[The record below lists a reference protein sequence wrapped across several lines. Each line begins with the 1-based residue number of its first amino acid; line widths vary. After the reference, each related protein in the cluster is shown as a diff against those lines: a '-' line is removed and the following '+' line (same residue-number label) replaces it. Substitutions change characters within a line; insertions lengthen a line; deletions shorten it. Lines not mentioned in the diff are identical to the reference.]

1 MAGIGGGSVLDVTKL
16 VAAFIDSDQ
25 QVEDC
30 FGMGFIRRK
39 GLWFACLPTTAGT
52 GSEVSPNAILL
63 DERDHLKKG
72 IVSPFLIADVA
83 YVDPKLTWTV
93 PAKVTADTGMDA
105 LTHCIEA
112 YTNKFAH
119 PSVDIY
125 ALQGIRL
132 IAANLE
138 RAVTLARDNKPADLS
153 DNPAYVEAREALA
166 FGSLYGGLCLGPVNT
181 AAVHALS
188 YPLGGEFHIPHGLSN
203 AILLP
208 SVMKFNMPANIKRH
222 AEVAIALGCEPGK
235 NDEETAQRGVDFIYR
250 LAAAVGIPDKLTALG
265 IRRRYGQSRHA
276 GAAPAEKQPSRGH
289 RAGRPRHLQLT
300 LLIMSH
306 MLPCHSS
313 PKNKEDMKPILAI
326 TMGDPAGIG
335 PEITVRALNR
345 KETYEK
351 CRPVVTGDA
360 AIIGQAVRLLGLNLQ
375 VNAIQNVKEAKFE
388 FGTIDVIDLQ
398 CVDLATFEFGKVQPQ
413 CGNAAFQ
420 YIKKAIELAMAD
432 EVDGT
437 VTAPLNKEALNLAGH
452 HYDGHTEIYATF
464 TNTKKYAMMLAEVRH
479 DAGRREHP
487 RHPCFDACSP
497 AQGLRPGEEGPC
509 HRVRRT
515 HRRCLP
521 PVRY

>member
-1 MAGIGGGSVLDVTKL
+1 MKAITLLQPQKIVFGTGCIQTFTDDYKKMGLRRLFVLTAPPIRPLIEGTMDELKAAGIAVEVFQNIVAEPTVNDFKRILELAHQFQADSVAGIGGGSVLDVTKL

-30 FGMGFIRRK
+30 FGTGFIRRK

-138 RAVTLARDNKPADLS
+138 RAVTLARDYKPADLS

-235 NDEETAQRGVDFIYR
+235 NDEETAQRGVDYIYR

-265 IRRRYGQSRHA
+265 IPQTAVDGMA
-276 GAAPAEKQPSRGH
+276 KAAMQV
-289 RAGRPRHLQLT
+289 Q
-300 LLIMSH
+300 
-306 MLPCHSS
+306 
-313 PKNKEDMKPILAI
+313 
-326 TMGDPAGIG
+326 
-335 PEITVRALNR
+335 
-345 KETYEK
+345 
-351 CRPVVTGDA
+351 
-360 AIIGQAVRLLGLNLQ
+360 RLLKN
-375 VNAIQNVKEAKFE
+375 N
-388 FGTIDVIDLQ
+388 
-398 CVDLATFEFGKVQPQ
+398 PR
-413 CGNAAFQ
+413 
-420 YIKKAIELAMAD
+420 
-432 EVDGT
+432 EV
-437 VTAPLNKEALNLAGH
+437 
-452 HYDGHTEIYATF
+452 TEQDARDIY
-464 TNTKKYAMMLAEVRH
+464 NSLY
-479 DAGRREHP
+479 
-487 RHPCFDACSP
+487 
-497 AQGLRPGEEGPC
+497 
-509 HRVRRT
+509 
-515 HRRCLP
+515 
-521 PVRY
+521 

>member
-1 MAGIGGGSVLDVTKL
+1 MKAITLLQPQKIVFGTGCIETFVEDYKKLGLQRLFVLTAPPIRPLIEEPLETLRKAGISIEIFQNILAEPTVNDFKAILEVAREFKADSVVGIGGGSVLDVTKL
-16 VAAFIDSDQ
+16 VAAFLNSDQ

-30 FGMGFIRRK
+30 FGTGFIKQK

-72 IVSPFLIADVA
+72 IVSPFLIADAA

-138 RAVTLARDNKPADLS
+138 KAVKDGKD
-153 DNPAYVEAREALA
+153 VEAREALA

-208 SVMKFNMPANIKRH
+208 SVMKFNMPANVKRH

-235 NDEETAQRGVDFIYR
+235 NDEETAQRGVDFIYH

-265 IRRRYGQSRHA
+265 IPQTSVPGMA
-276 GAAPAEKQPSRGH
+276 KAAMQV
-289 RAGRPRHLQLT
+289 Q
-300 LLIMSH
+300 
-306 MLPCHSS
+306 
-313 PKNKEDMKPILAI
+313 
-326 TMGDPAGIG
+326 
-335 PEITVRALNR
+335 
-345 KETYEK
+345 
-351 CRPVVTGDA
+351 
-360 AIIGQAVRLLGLNLQ
+360 RLLKNNPREVTEQ
-375 VNAIQNVKEAKFE
+375 DAK
-388 FGTIDVIDLQ
+388 D
-398 CVDLATFEFGKVQPQ
+398 
-413 CGNAAFQ
+413 
-420 YIKKAIELAMAD
+420 
-432 EVDGT
+432 
-437 VTAPLNKEALNLAGH
+437 
-452 HYDGHTEIYATF
+452 IY
-464 TNTKKYAMMLAEVRH
+464 NSLY
-479 DAGRREHP
+479 
-487 RHPCFDACSP
+487 
-497 AQGLRPGEEGPC
+497 
-509 HRVRRT
+509 
-515 HRRCLP
+515 
-521 PVRY
+521 

>member
-1 MAGIGGGSVLDVTKL
+1 MKAITLLQPQKIVFGTGCIQTFTDDYKKMGLRRLFVLTAPPIRPLIEGTMDELKAAGIAVEVFQDIVAEPTVNDFKRILEAARQFQADSVAGIGGGSVLDVTKL

-30 FGMGFIRRK
+30 FGTGFIRRK

-265 IRRRYGQSRHA
+265 IPQTAVDGMA
-276 GAAPAEKQPSRGH
+276 KAAMQV
-289 RAGRPRHLQLT
+289 Q
-300 LLIMSH
+300 
-306 MLPCHSS
+306 
-313 PKNKEDMKPILAI
+313 
-326 TMGDPAGIG
+326 
-335 PEITVRALNR
+335 
-345 KETYEK
+345 
-351 CRPVVTGDA
+351 
-360 AIIGQAVRLLGLNLQ
+360 RLLKN
-375 VNAIQNVKEAKFE
+375 N
-388 FGTIDVIDLQ
+388 
-398 CVDLATFEFGKVQPQ
+398 PR
-413 CGNAAFQ
+413 
-420 YIKKAIELAMAD
+420 
-432 EVDGT
+432 EV
-437 VTAPLNKEALNLAGH
+437 
-452 HYDGHTEIYATF
+452 TEQDARNIY
-464 TNTKKYAMMLAEVRH
+464 NSLY
-479 DAGRREHP
+479 
-487 RHPCFDACSP
+487 
-497 AQGLRPGEEGPC
+497 
-509 HRVRRT
+509 
-515 HRRCLP
+515 
-521 PVRY
+521 

>member
-1 MAGIGGGSVLDVTKL
+1 MKAITLLQPQKIVFGTGCIETFTEDYKKLGLQRLMVLTAPPILPLIEEPLASLKAAGASIEIFQNILAEPTVNDFKKILEVARQFKADSVVGIGGGSVLDVTKL
-16 VAAFIDSDQ
+16 VAAFINSDQ

-30 FGMGFIRRK
+30 FGTGFIKAK

-72 IVSPFLIADVA
+72 IVSSYLIADAA

-93 PAKVTADTGMDA
+93 PSKVTADTGMDA

-138 RAVTLARDNKPADLS
+138 KAVKDGKD
-153 DNPAYVEAREALA
+153 VEAREALA

-208 SVMKFNMPANIKRH
+208 SVMKFNMPANVKRH

-235 NDEETAQRGVDFIYR
+235 NDEETAQRGVDFIYH

-265 IRRRYGQSRHA
+265 IPQTSVPGMA
-276 GAAPAEKQPSRGH
+276 KAAMQV
-289 RAGRPRHLQLT
+289 Q
-300 LLIMSH
+300 
-306 MLPCHSS
+306 
-313 PKNKEDMKPILAI
+313 
-326 TMGDPAGIG
+326 
-335 PEITVRALNR
+335 
-345 KETYEK
+345 
-351 CRPVVTGDA
+351 
-360 AIIGQAVRLLGLNLQ
+360 RLLKN
-375 VNAIQNVKEAKFE
+375 N
-388 FGTIDVIDLQ
+388 
-398 CVDLATFEFGKVQPQ
+398 PR
-413 CGNAAFQ
+413 
-420 YIKKAIELAMAD
+420 
-432 EVDGT
+432 EVTEQD
-437 VTAPLNKEALNLAGH
+437 AL
-452 HYDGHTEIYATF
+452 DIY
-464 TNTKKYAMMLAEVRH
+464 NSLY
-479 DAGRREHP
+479 
-487 RHPCFDACSP
+487 
-497 AQGLRPGEEGPC
+497 
-509 HRVRRT
+509 
-515 HRRCLP
+515 
-521 PVRY
+521 

>member
-1 MAGIGGGSVLDVTKL
+1 MKQITLLQPQIIVFGTGCIQTLVEDYKKMGLQRLFVLTAPPIRPLIEDTLAELKSAGINIEVFQDIVAEPTVNDFKKILEVARQFKADSVVGVGGGSVLDVTKL
-16 VAAFIDSDQ
+16 IAAFIDSDQ

-30 FGMGFIRRK
+30 FGTGFIKQK

-138 RAVTLARDNKPADLS
+138 KAVKNGQDQ
-153 DNPAYVEAREALA
+153 EAREALA

-222 AEVAIALGCEPGK
+222 AEVAIALGCQPGK
-235 NDEETAQRGVDFIYR
+235 NDEETAQRGVDFIYQ
-250 LAAAVGIPDKLTALG
+250 LADAVGIPKKLTDLG
-265 IRRRYGQSRHA
+265 IPQTAVDGMA
-276 GAAPAEKQPSRGH
+276 KAAMQV
-289 RAGRPRHLQLT
+289 Q
-300 LLIMSH
+300 
-306 MLPCHSS
+306 
-313 PKNKEDMKPILAI
+313 
-326 TMGDPAGIG
+326 
-335 PEITVRALNR
+335 
-345 KETYEK
+345 
-351 CRPVVTGDA
+351 
-360 AIIGQAVRLLGLNLQ
+360 RLLKN
-375 VNAIQNVKEAKFE
+375 N
-388 FGTIDVIDLQ
+388 
-398 CVDLATFEFGKVQPQ
+398 PR
-413 CGNAAFQ
+413 
-420 YIKKAIELAMAD
+420 
-432 EVDGT
+432 EV
-437 VTAPLNKEALNLAGH
+437 
-452 HYDGHTEIYATF
+452 TEQDARDIY
-464 TNTKKYAMMLAEVRH
+464 NSLY
-479 DAGRREHP
+479 
-487 RHPCFDACSP
+487 
-497 AQGLRPGEEGPC
+497 
-509 HRVRRT
+509 
-515 HRRCLP
+515 
-521 PVRY
+521 

>member
-1 MAGIGGGSVLDVTKL
+1 MKQITLLQPQKIVFGTGCIATLVEDYKKMGLQRLFVLTAPPIRPLIEDTLAELKSAGVNIEVFQDIVAEPTVNDFKKILEVARQFKADSVVGVGGGSVLDVTKL
-16 VAAFIDSDQ
+16 IAAFINSDQ

-30 FGMGFIRRK
+30 FGTGFIKQK

-138 RAVTLARDNKPADLS
+138 KAVKNGQDQ
-153 DNPAYVEAREALA
+153 EAREALA

-222 AEVAIALGCEPGK
+222 AEVAIALGCQPGK
-235 NDEETAQRGVDFIYR
+235 NDEETAQRGVDFIYQ
-250 LAAAVGIPDKLTALG
+250 LADAVGIPKKLTDLG
-265 IRRRYGQSRHA
+265 IPQTAVDGMA
-276 GAAPAEKQPSRGH
+276 KAAMQV
-289 RAGRPRHLQLT
+289 Q
-300 LLIMSH
+300 
-306 MLPCHSS
+306 
-313 PKNKEDMKPILAI
+313 
-326 TMGDPAGIG
+326 
-335 PEITVRALNR
+335 
-345 KETYEK
+345 
-351 CRPVVTGDA
+351 
-360 AIIGQAVRLLGLNLQ
+360 RLLKN
-375 VNAIQNVKEAKFE
+375 N
-388 FGTIDVIDLQ
+388 
-398 CVDLATFEFGKVQPQ
+398 PR
-413 CGNAAFQ
+413 
-420 YIKKAIELAMAD
+420 
-432 EVDGT
+432 EV
-437 VTAPLNKEALNLAGH
+437 
-452 HYDGHTEIYATF
+452 TEQDARDIY
-464 TNTKKYAMMLAEVRH
+464 NSLY
-479 DAGRREHP
+479 
-487 RHPCFDACSP
+487 
-497 AQGLRPGEEGPC
+497 
-509 HRVRRT
+509 
-515 HRRCLP
+515 
-521 PVRY
+521 

>member
-1 MAGIGGGSVLDVTKL
+1 MKAITLLQPQKIVFGTGCIQTFTDDYKKMGLRRLFVLTAPPIRPLIEGTMDELKAAGIAVEVFQDIVAEPTVNDFKRILEEARQFQADSVAGIGGGSVLDVTKL

-30 FGMGFIRRK
+30 FGTGFIRRK

-72 IVSPFLIADVA
+72 IVSPFLIADAA

-132 IAANLE
+132 IAANLK
-138 RAVTLARDNKPADLS
+138 RAVTLARDYKPADLS

-208 SVMKFNMPANIKRH
+208 SVMKFNMPSNMKRH

-250 LAAAVGIPDKLTALG
+250 LAAAVGIPDKLTVLG
-265 IRRRYGQSRHA
+265 IPQTAVDGMA
-276 GAAPAEKQPSRGH
+276 KAAMQV
-289 RAGRPRHLQLT
+289 Q
-300 LLIMSH
+300 
-306 MLPCHSS
+306 
-313 PKNKEDMKPILAI
+313 
-326 TMGDPAGIG
+326 
-335 PEITVRALNR
+335 
-345 KETYEK
+345 
-351 CRPVVTGDA
+351 
-360 AIIGQAVRLLGLNLQ
+360 RLLKN
-375 VNAIQNVKEAKFE
+375 N
-388 FGTIDVIDLQ
+388 
-398 CVDLATFEFGKVQPQ
+398 PR
-413 CGNAAFQ
+413 
-420 YIKKAIELAMAD
+420 
-432 EVDGT
+432 EV
-437 VTAPLNKEALNLAGH
+437 
-452 HYDGHTEIYATF
+452 TEQDARDIY
-464 TNTKKYAMMLAEVRH
+464 NSLY
-479 DAGRREHP
+479 
-487 RHPCFDACSP
+487 
-497 AQGLRPGEEGPC
+497 
-509 HRVRRT
+509 
-515 HRRCLP
+515 
-521 PVRY
+521 

>member
-1 MAGIGGGSVLDVTKL
+1 MKQITLLQPQKIVFGTGCIQTLVEDYKKMGLQRLFVLTAPPIRPLIEDTLAELKSAGVSIEVFQDIVAEPTVNDFKKILEVARQFKADSVVGVGGGSVLDVTKL
-16 VAAFIDSDQ
+16 IAAFINSDQ

-30 FGMGFIRRK
+30 FGTGFIKQK

-138 RAVTLARDNKPADLS
+138 KAVKNGQDQ
-153 DNPAYVEAREALA
+153 EAREALA

-222 AEVAIALGCEPGK
+222 AEVAIALGCQPGK
-235 NDEETAQRGVDFIYR
+235 NDEETAQRGVDFIYQ
-250 LAAAVGIPDKLTALG
+250 LADAVGIPKKLTDLG
-265 IRRRYGQSRHA
+265 IPQTAVDGMA
-276 GAAPAEKQPSRGH
+276 KAAMQV
-289 RAGRPRHLQLT
+289 Q
-300 LLIMSH
+300 
-306 MLPCHSS
+306 
-313 PKNKEDMKPILAI
+313 
-326 TMGDPAGIG
+326 
-335 PEITVRALNR
+335 
-345 KETYEK
+345 
-351 CRPVVTGDA
+351 
-360 AIIGQAVRLLGLNLQ
+360 RLLKN
-375 VNAIQNVKEAKFE
+375 N
-388 FGTIDVIDLQ
+388 
-398 CVDLATFEFGKVQPQ
+398 PR
-413 CGNAAFQ
+413 
-420 YIKKAIELAMAD
+420 
-432 EVDGT
+432 EV
-437 VTAPLNKEALNLAGH
+437 
-452 HYDGHTEIYATF
+452 TEQDARDIY
-464 TNTKKYAMMLAEVRH
+464 NSLY
-479 DAGRREHP
+479 
-487 RHPCFDACSP
+487 
-497 AQGLRPGEEGPC
+497 
-509 HRVRRT
+509 
-515 HRRCLP
+515 
-521 PVRY
+521 

>member
-1 MAGIGGGSVLDVTKL
+1 MKQITLLQPQKIVFGTGCIQTLVEDYQKMGLQRLFVLTAPPIRPLIEDTLAELKSAGISIEVVQDIVAEPTVNDFKKILEVARKFKADSVVGIGGGSVLDVTKL
-16 VAAFIDSDQ
+16 IAAFINSDQ

-30 FGMGFIRRK
+30 FGTGFVKQK

-105 LTHCIEA
+105 LTHCIED

-138 RAVTLARDNKPADLS
+138 KAVKNGQDQ
-153 DNPAYVEAREALA
+153 EAREALA

-222 AEVAIALGCEPGK
+222 AEVAIALGCQPGA
-235 NDEETAQRGVDFIYR
+235 NDEETAQRGVDFVYQ
-250 LAAAVGIPDKLTALG
+250 LADAVGIPKKLTDLG
-265 IRRRYGQSRHA
+265 IPQTAVDGMA
-276 GAAPAEKQPSRGH
+276 KAAMEVQ
-289 RAGRPRHLQLT
+289 
-300 LLIMSH
+300 
-306 MLPCHSS
+306 
-313 PKNKEDMKPILAI
+313 
-326 TMGDPAGIG
+326 
-335 PEITVRALNR
+335 
-345 KETYEK
+345 
-351 CRPVVTGDA
+351 
-360 AIIGQAVRLLGLNLQ
+360 RLLKN
-375 VNAIQNVKEAKFE
+375 N
-388 FGTIDVIDLQ
+388 
-398 CVDLATFEFGKVQPQ
+398 PR
-413 CGNAAFQ
+413 
-420 YIKKAIELAMAD
+420 
-432 EVDGT
+432 EV
-437 VTAPLNKEALNLAGH
+437 
-452 HYDGHTEIYATF
+452 TEQDARDIY
-464 TNTKKYAMMLAEVRH
+464 NSLY
-479 DAGRREHP
+479 
-487 RHPCFDACSP
+487 
-497 AQGLRPGEEGPC
+497 
-509 HRVRRT
+509 
-515 HRRCLP
+515 
-521 PVRY
+521 

>member
-1 MAGIGGGSVLDVTKL
+1 MKQITLLQPQKIVFGTGCIQTLVEDYKKMGLQRLFVLTAPPIRPLIKDTLAELKSAGVNIEVFQDIVAEPTVNDFKKILEVARQFKADSVVGVGGGSVLDVTKL
-16 VAAFIDSDQ
+16 IAAFINSDQ

-30 FGMGFIRRK
+30 FGTGFIKQK

-138 RAVTLARDNKPADLS
+138 KAVKNGQDQ
-153 DNPAYVEAREALA
+153 EAREALA

-235 NDEETAQRGVDFIYR
+235 NDEETAQRGVDFIYQ
-250 LAAAVGIPDKLTALG
+250 LADAVGIPKKLTDLG
-265 IRRRYGQSRHA
+265 IPQTAVDGMA
-276 GAAPAEKQPSRGH
+276 KAAMQV
-289 RAGRPRHLQLT
+289 Q
-300 LLIMSH
+300 
-306 MLPCHSS
+306 
-313 PKNKEDMKPILAI
+313 
-326 TMGDPAGIG
+326 
-335 PEITVRALNR
+335 
-345 KETYEK
+345 
-351 CRPVVTGDA
+351 
-360 AIIGQAVRLLGLNLQ
+360 RLLKN
-375 VNAIQNVKEAKFE
+375 N
-388 FGTIDVIDLQ
+388 
-398 CVDLATFEFGKVQPQ
+398 PR
-413 CGNAAFQ
+413 
-420 YIKKAIELAMAD
+420 
-432 EVDGT
+432 EV
-437 VTAPLNKEALNLAGH
+437 
-452 HYDGHTEIYATF
+452 TEQDARDIY
-464 TNTKKYAMMLAEVRH
+464 NSLY
-479 DAGRREHP
+479 
-487 RHPCFDACSP
+487 
-497 AQGLRPGEEGPC
+497 
-509 HRVRRT
+509 
-515 HRRCLP
+515 
-521 PVRY
+521 

>member
-1 MAGIGGGSVLDVTKL
+1 MKQITLLQPQKIVFGTGCIQTLVEDYKKMGLQRLFVLTAPPIRPLIEDTLAELKSDGVSIEVFQDIVAEPTVNDFKKILEVARQFKADSVVGVGGGSVLDVTKL
-16 VAAFIDSDQ
+16 IAAFINSDQ

-30 FGMGFIRRK
+30 FGTGFIKQK

-138 RAVTLARDNKPADLS
+138 KAVKNGQDQ
-153 DNPAYVEAREALA
+153 EAREALA

-208 SVMKFNMPANIKRH
+208 SVMKFNMPANVKRH
-222 AEVAIALGCEPGK
+222 AEVAIALGCQPGK
-235 NDEETAQRGVDFIYR
+235 NDEETAQRGVDFIYQ
-250 LAAAVGIPDKLTALG
+250 LADAVGIPKKLTDLG
-265 IRRRYGQSRHA
+265 IPQTAVDGMA
-276 GAAPAEKQPSRGH
+276 KAAMQV
-289 RAGRPRHLQLT
+289 Q
-300 LLIMSH
+300 
-306 MLPCHSS
+306 
-313 PKNKEDMKPILAI
+313 
-326 TMGDPAGIG
+326 
-335 PEITVRALNR
+335 
-345 KETYEK
+345 
-351 CRPVVTGDA
+351 
-360 AIIGQAVRLLGLNLQ
+360 RLLKN
-375 VNAIQNVKEAKFE
+375 N
-388 FGTIDVIDLQ
+388 
-398 CVDLATFEFGKVQPQ
+398 PR
-413 CGNAAFQ
+413 
-420 YIKKAIELAMAD
+420 
-432 EVDGT
+432 EV
-437 VTAPLNKEALNLAGH
+437 
-452 HYDGHTEIYATF
+452 TEQDARDIY
-464 TNTKKYAMMLAEVRH
+464 NSLY
-479 DAGRREHP
+479 
-487 RHPCFDACSP
+487 
-497 AQGLRPGEEGPC
+497 
-509 HRVRRT
+509 
-515 HRRCLP
+515 
-521 PVRY
+521 

>member
-1 MAGIGGGSVLDVTKL
+1 MKQITLLQPQKIVFGTGCIQTFVDDYLKMGLQRLFVLTAPPIRPLIEETLTALGNAGVSVEVFQDIVAEPTVNDFKKMLEIACQFKADSVVGIGGGSVLDVTKL
-16 VAAFIDSDQ
+16 VAAFINSDQ

-30 FGMGFIRRK
+30 FGTGFIQKK

-138 RAVTLARDNKPADLS
+138 KAVKNGQDQ
-153 DNPAYVEAREALA
+153 EAREALA

-208 SVMKFNMPANIKRH
+208 SVMKFNAPAAMKRY
-222 AEVAIALGCEPGK
+222 AEVAIAMGCEPGK
-235 NDEETAQRGVDFIYR
+235 NDEETAQRGVDFIYQ
-250 LAAAVGIPDKLTALG
+250 LADAVGIPKKLTDLG
-265 IRRRYGQSRHA
+265 IPQTAVDGMA
-276 GAAPAEKQPSRGH
+276 KAAMEVQ
-289 RAGRPRHLQLT
+289 
-300 LLIMSH
+300 
-306 MLPCHSS
+306 
-313 PKNKEDMKPILAI
+313 
-326 TMGDPAGIG
+326 
-335 PEITVRALNR
+335 
-345 KETYEK
+345 
-351 CRPVVTGDA
+351 
-360 AIIGQAVRLLGLNLQ
+360 RLLKN
-375 VNAIQNVKEAKFE
+375 N
-388 FGTIDVIDLQ
+388 
-398 CVDLATFEFGKVQPQ
+398 PR
-413 CGNAAFQ
+413 
-420 YIKKAIELAMAD
+420 
-432 EVDGT
+432 EV
-437 VTAPLNKEALNLAGH
+437 
-452 HYDGHTEIYATF
+452 TEQDARDIY
-464 TNTKKYAMMLAEVRH
+464 NSLY
-479 DAGRREHP
+479 
-487 RHPCFDACSP
+487 
-497 AQGLRPGEEGPC
+497 
-509 HRVRRT
+509 
-515 HRRCLP
+515 
-521 PVRY
+521 

>member
-1 MAGIGGGSVLDVTKL
+1 MKAITLLQPQKIVFGTGCIETFTEDYKKMGFQRLMVLTAPPILPLIEEPLASLKAAGVSIEIFQNILAEPTVNDFKKILEVARQFKADSVVGIGGGSVLDVTKL
-16 VAAFIDSDQ
+16 VAAFINSDQ

-30 FGMGFIRRK
+30 FGTGFIKAK

-72 IVSPFLIADVA
+72 IVSPYLIADAA

-93 PAKVTADTGMDA
+93 PSKVTADTGMDA

-138 RAVTLARDNKPADLS
+138 KAVKDGKD
-153 DNPAYVEAREALA
+153 VEAREALA

-208 SVMKFNMPANIKRH
+208 SVMKFNMPANVKRH

-265 IRRRYGQSRHA
+265 IPQTSVPGMA
-276 GAAPAEKQPSRGH
+276 KAAMQV
-289 RAGRPRHLQLT
+289 Q
-300 LLIMSH
+300 
-306 MLPCHSS
+306 
-313 PKNKEDMKPILAI
+313 
-326 TMGDPAGIG
+326 
-335 PEITVRALNR
+335 
-345 KETYEK
+345 
-351 CRPVVTGDA
+351 
-360 AIIGQAVRLLGLNLQ
+360 RLLKN
-375 VNAIQNVKEAKFE
+375 N
-388 FGTIDVIDLQ
+388 
-398 CVDLATFEFGKVQPQ
+398 PR
-413 CGNAAFQ
+413 
-420 YIKKAIELAMAD
+420 
-432 EVDGT
+432 EVTEQD
-437 VTAPLNKEALNLAGH
+437 AL
-452 HYDGHTEIYATF
+452 DIY
-464 TNTKKYAMMLAEVRH
+464 NSLY
-479 DAGRREHP
+479 
-487 RHPCFDACSP
+487 
-497 AQGLRPGEEGPC
+497 
-509 HRVRRT
+509 
-515 HRRCLP
+515 
-521 PVRY
+521 

>member
-1 MAGIGGGSVLDVTKL
+1 MLTAPPIRPLIEGTMDELKAAGIAVEVFQNIVAEPTVNDFKRILELAHQFQADSVAGIGGGSVLDVTKL

-30 FGMGFIRRK
+30 FGTGFIRRK

-235 NDEETAQRGVDFIYR
+235 NDEETAQRGVDYIYR

-265 IRRRYGQSRHA
+265 IPQTAVDGMA
-276 GAAPAEKQPSRGH
+276 KAAMQV
-289 RAGRPRHLQLT
+289 Q
-300 LLIMSH
+300 
-306 MLPCHSS
+306 
-313 PKNKEDMKPILAI
+313 
-326 TMGDPAGIG
+326 
-335 PEITVRALNR
+335 
-345 KETYEK
+345 
-351 CRPVVTGDA
+351 
-360 AIIGQAVRLLGLNLQ
+360 RLLKN
-375 VNAIQNVKEAKFE
+375 N
-388 FGTIDVIDLQ
+388 
-398 CVDLATFEFGKVQPQ
+398 PR
-413 CGNAAFQ
+413 
-420 YIKKAIELAMAD
+420 
-432 EVDGT
+432 EV
-437 VTAPLNKEALNLAGH
+437 
-452 HYDGHTEIYATF
+452 TEQDARDIY
-464 TNTKKYAMMLAEVRH
+464 NSLY
-479 DAGRREHP
+479 
-487 RHPCFDACSP
+487 
-497 AQGLRPGEEGPC
+497 
-509 HRVRRT
+509 
-515 HRRCLP
+515 
-521 PVRY
+521 